1 MRKLLLLCCTLLL
14 CACGPSSEEVVAEY
28 RGRAEPRMA
37 RMAEIAT
44 AAAAHKAEF
53 KAPVPAEK
61 LRFAGD
67 SGNAGLV
74 MVEELDVNPET
85 RPSLD
90 FHVDT
95 FWLDYS
101 RDCLAGRASDAPE
114 GVRLAFDKLLALKYV
129 VVVRERLYSGPV
141 VSNDTSFIPGTW
153 EADVLV
159 YDVEMAELLG
169 GWSVSASNSDTVDV
183 KMDDPG
189 KWLHSDLWSRA
200 RKEVGKVLATVSE
213 DAEGLL
219 G

>member
-1 MRKLLLLCCTLLL
+1 MRKLLLLCCLLL
-14 CACGPSSEEVVAEY
+14 SACGPSSEEVVAEY

-37 RMAEIAT
+37 RMAEIAAT
-44 AAAAHKAEF
+44 AAVHKDEF
-53 KAPVPAEK
+53 KAPAPAEK

-74 MVEELDVNPET
+74 MVEELDTNPET
-85 RPSLD
+85 RPGLD

-101 RDCLAGRASDAPE
+101 RDCLAGNAGDAPE

-129 VVVRERLYSGPV
+129 VIVRERLYAAPV
-141 VSNDTSFIPGTW
+141 ASDEKSFIPGTW

-159 YDVEMAELLG
+159 YEIEKAELLG
-169 GWSVSASNSDTVDV
+169 GWSVSATNSDTVDV
-183 KMDDPG
+183 NTDDPG